1 MLSIAGFDPS
11 SGAGITADIKT
22 IAAHGCYGATCI
34 TALTVQT
41 TQGVRAVEAVK
52 PEIIRATLRE
62 LAADL
67 SFSAVRIG
75 MLGSAAV
82 VEAVSEFLE
91 STRPPNVVLDPVVRS
106 SSGAELLEAAGVALL
121 KRRLLP
127 LVSVVTPN
135 VDEVAVLSGLW
146 PPSRAGRSRASRPG
160 SRAEAQSGRCRGRGT
175 AEQRRRG
182 DGGYG
187 RAPGNADRRALVAA
201 SKEPF
206 RFGFFLPGK
215 SNRARLTAQAVPLP
229 PRSPVLWRL
238 EFRFLKQ

>member
-1 MLSIAGFDPS
+1 MRTSFPRSSVCARAQLVNRKDHGPAPVVLSIAGYDPS

-22 IAAHGCYGATCI
+22 IAAHGCYGATCA

-41 TQGVRAVEAVK
+41 TQGVRAVEAVR

-82 VEAVSEFLE
+82 VEAVSDFLE

-106 SSGAELLEAAGVALL
+106 SSGAELLEPAGVALL

-135 VDEVAVLSGLW
+135 IDEVAVLSGHRR
-146 PPSRAGRSRASRPG
+146 PTPSLPLSASRPG
-160 SRAEAQSGRCRGRGT
+160 SRA
-175 AEQRRRG
+175 
-182 DGGYG
+182 
-187 RAPGNADRRALVAA
+187 
-201 SKEPF
+201 
-206 RFGFFLPGK
+206 
-215 SNRARLTAQAVPLP
+215 
-229 PRSPVLWRL
+229 
-238 EFRFLKQ
+238 